1 MPLHILA
8 PMVVIGL
15 GIAWLAMR
23 LAGCSRELR
32 FADQEEARQHW
43 LRHRPGAKPRDIVVA
58 GDGRAALVE
67 VASGLWL
74 LRSFG
79 IDSVI
84 HHLGEARVSTAKQG
98 LTLGFPEY
106 DDPKARITLTPEEC
120 EIWRTRITKSQ
131 GGSRID

>member
-8 PMVVIGL
+8 PMVVVGL
-15 GIAWLAMR
+15 LIAWGAMR
-23 LAGCSRELR
+23 WAGCSRDLHFTTVE
-32 FADQEEARQHW
+32 DARHHW
-43 LRHRPGAKPRDIVVA
+43 LRHRPGAKPRDIIVA
-58 GDGRAALVE
+58 SDGRAALIK

-84 HHLGEARVSTAKQG
+84 HHLGQAQLTPVKQG

-106 DDPKARITLTPEEC
+106 DDPKAQITLTSEETD
-120 EIWRTRITKSQ
+120 IWRARITQSQ
-131 GGSRID
+131 QESRND